1 MKRSLGISCLST
13 QYDQVVCV
21 EWGDKMTNM
30 NQIITREMLSR
41 YQELNQKK
49 KEIEKQLDE
58 LKKIFNEYFDISVG
72 QNVKGEITV
81 SDYKLQRQI
90 RTTEKYK
97 QEETVN
103 RLEELKLMD
112 LILKRPD
119 EGKIKS
125 ALNLGL
131 LKEEDLTGCKEI
143 SSSQAIYVKQ
153 LVPNN

>member
-1 MKRSLGISCLST
+1 MSEAN
-13 QYDQVVCV
+13 Y
-21 EWGDKMTNM
+21 M
-30 NQIITREMLSR
+30 ITREMLSH
-41 YQELNQKK
+41 YQELNQRK
-49 KEIEKQLDE
+49 KEIEQKLDE
-58 LKKIFNEYFDISVG
+58 LKKIFNNYFDISVG

-81 SDYKLQRQI
+81 SEYILQRQI

-103 RLEELKLMD
+103 RLEELSLMD
-112 LILKRPD
+112 LIQKKPD

-131 LKEEDLTGCKEI
+131 LKEDDLAGCKVI

-153 LVPNN
+153 LVSK